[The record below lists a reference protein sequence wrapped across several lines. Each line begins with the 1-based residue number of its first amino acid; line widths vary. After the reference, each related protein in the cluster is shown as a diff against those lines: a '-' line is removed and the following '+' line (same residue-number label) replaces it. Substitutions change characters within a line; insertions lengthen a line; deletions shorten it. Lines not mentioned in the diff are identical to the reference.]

1 MFGKGLV
8 SFRSHRSFALL
19 MVMSMLLPMLAGC
32 TGLGGP
38 PEPNARVEADRSSIN
53 AGESVNF
60 DARESTSPE
69 STIITG
75 YNWDFGDGSKAETI
89 QGYTSHTFTEAGL
102 YEITVTVVNDQ
113 NGDDSATTLLT
124 VNGFPKI
131 SISMPTAIRTGD
143 IVTLDASASSDPEGG
158 ELTTVWDLDRTVDSD
173 NDGDPTNDNDAM
185 GSVHRF
191 TPYESGNYTGSVTIT
206 DESDASATRI
216 WNLSV
221 LPRTYQVIWEEKTV
235 TYDWDGYLE
244 QNQIHTIT
252 HMPGEEGRIISF
264 NATLTLAMDIVPVM
278 LPQDNFSLT
287 ADVQENGW
295 SSTVRTE
302 QTNITHNA
310 SASMEYLNL
319 NPTSEDVYNMTAD
332 SLEELI
338 EMLDTQS
345 GATFGGGDWLWII
358 EAEEADPDFP
368 VDDVDPDGGND
379 WELVVEFTFL
389 VPRISEVGV

>member
-75 YNWDFGDGSKAETI
+75 YKWDFGDGSKAETI

-113 NGDDSATTLLT
+113 DGDDSATTLLT

-143 IVTLDASASSDPEGG
+143 LVTLDASASSDPEGG

-319 NPTSEDVYNMTAD
+319 NPISEDVYNMTAD

>member
-1 MFGKGLV
+1 
-8 SFRSHRSFALL
+8 
-19 MVMSMLLPMLAGC
+19 MLAGC
-32 TGLGGP
+32 TGLRGP

-89 QGYTSHTFTEAGL
+89 QGYTSHIFAESGL
-102 YEITVTVVNDQ
+102 YEISVTVINDLG
-113 NGDDSATTLLT
+113 GDDSATALLT

-131 SISMPTAIRTGD
+131 SLSMPTAIRTGD
-143 IVTLDASASSDPEGG
+143 IATLDASSSSDPEGG
-158 ELTTVWDLDRTVDSD
+158 QLTTVWDLDRNVDGD
-173 NDGDPTNDNDAM
+173 NDGDATNDNDAM
-185 GSVHRF
+185 GSIHQF
-191 TPYESGNYTGSVTIT
+191 TPLESGNYTGSVTIT
-206 DESDASATRI
+206 DESDASATRT

-244 QNQIHTIT
+244 QGQIHTIT
-252 HMPGEEGRIISF
+252 NMPGEEGRIMSF

-278 LPQDNFSLT
+278 LSQDNFSLT
-287 ADVQENGW
+287 VDVHENGW
-295 SSTVRTE
+295 SNTVRTE

-310 SASMEYLNL
+310 SASMEYQNL

-338 EMLDTQS
+338 EMLNTQS
-345 GATFGGGDWLWII
+345 GVGFGGGDWLWII

-368 VDDVDPDGGND
+368 IDEVDPDGGND